1 MRVPTLIVA
10 VAAPAIAALVF
21 AAPRFLETRTAE
33 RPWGPLPASGGGSGG
48 VPPASGG
55 TAGATASA
63 GIYGFHRDSL
73 AREREMEAL
82 VLALPDPARVERHAR
97 LLTGE
102 PHVAGTPENDRVA
115 RYIFERFKEA
125 GLETE
130 MKTYAVYLGY
140 VKSALLEQVQPEPK
154 RLTNPET
161 GAPEDKDASDPRA
174 ALNWNAYSPS
184 CDLTREVVYAN
195 YARPEDFEAL
205 DRRGVDVKDRLVL
218 ARYYHGYRGG
228 KAQEAEKRG
237 AAGIIFYS
245 DPMEDG
251 YVRGDAYP
259 NGPWGPEGHFQRGA
273 AVYDFIVPGDPL
285 TPGWP
290 SLPGAKRI
298 RPEESQILPRIPS
311 VPISGRDALVV
322 LRNLAGPAVPQ
333 GWQGG
338 LPLTYHVGP
347 GPSRLH
353 LRIEASFETRPI
365 TDVIGVLR
373 GAGEP
378 DRRIVLGNHHD
389 AWVYGAVDPISGT
402 ATMLELARVA
412 GELKRRG
419 FPPKRTLVFGNWDAE
434 EWTLTGST
442 EWGEEYRDDLARNGV
457 ACLNVDSASSGP
469 TFQASAAPTLR
480 RLISEA
486 LRDVP
491 DPRTGAD
498 LYSTTLAAAD

>member
-195 YARPEDFEAL
+195 YARPGDFEAL
-205 DRRGVDVKDRLVL
+205 DRRGVDGKDRLGL
-218 ARYYHGYRGG
+218 ARYYRG
-228 KAQEAEKRG
+228 
-237 AAGIIFYS
+237 
-245 DPMEDG
+245 
-251 YVRGDAYP
+251 
-259 NGPWGPEGHFQRGA
+259 
-273 AVYDFIVPGDPL
+273 
-285 TPGWP
+285 
-290 SLPGAKRI
+290 
-298 RPEESQILPRIPS
+298 
-311 VPISGRDALVV
+311 
-322 LRNLAGPAVPQ
+322 
-333 GWQGG
+333 
-338 LPLTYHVGP
+338 
-347 GPSRLH
+347 
-353 LRIEASFETRPI
+353 
-365 TDVIGVLR
+365 
-373 GAGEP
+373 
-378 DRRIVLGNHHD
+378 
-389 AWVYGAVDPISGT
+389 
-402 ATMLELARVA
+402 
-412 GELKRRG
+412 
-419 FPPKRTLVFGNWDAE
+419 
-434 EWTLTGST
+434 
-442 EWGEEYRDDLARNGV
+442 
-457 ACLNVDSASSGP
+457 
-469 TFQASAAPTLR
+469 
-480 RLISEA
+480 
-486 LRDVP
+486 
-491 DPRTGAD
+491 
-498 LYSTTLAAAD
+498 